1 MQLPRL
7 LKSFNIFT
15 DGLNKHGVTMT
26 VKRPAL
32 KFKTE
37 DYTPGGVPFELSA
50 IHGVEKL
57 ELELVSKGYDV
68 ELFKSISH
76 KIGGNLVRYQGSLH
90 KEDEEEHQMLYG
102 EFRGRIVEVEPSED
116 KAGEGGEHTFKYVL
130 TYWKESV
137 NGEDIIE
144 IDVMNL
150 KCIINGRDYFA
161 GMRKNLGL

>member
-7 LKSFNIFT
+7 LKGFNVFT
-15 DGLNKHGVTMT
+15 DGLNKHGVIMT

-37 DYTPGGVPFELSA
+37 DFTPGGFIGELTA
-50 IHGVEKL
+50 LHGVEKL
-57 ELELVSKGYDV
+57 EFELTSKGYDV

-90 KEDEEEHQMLYG
+90 REDEDEHQMLVG
-102 EFRGRIVEVEPSED
+102 EFRGRIIETDPGED
-116 KAGEGGEHTFKYVL
+116 KAGEGGEHTFKYAL
-130 TYWKESV
+130 TYWKETV
-137 NGEDIIE
+137 NGETVLE
-144 IDVMNL
+144 IDVMNN
-150 KCIINGRDYFA
+150 KVIIGGRDYFA

>member
-1 MQLPRL
+1 
-7 LKSFNIFT
+7 
-15 DGLNKHGVTMT
+15 
-26 VKRPAL
+26 
-32 KFKTE
+32 
-37 DYTPGGVPFELSA
+37 
-50 IHGVEKL
+50 
-57 ELELVSKGYDV
+57 
-68 ELFKSISH
+68 
-76 KIGGNLVRYQGSLH
+76 
-90 KEDEEEHQMLYG
+90 MLYG